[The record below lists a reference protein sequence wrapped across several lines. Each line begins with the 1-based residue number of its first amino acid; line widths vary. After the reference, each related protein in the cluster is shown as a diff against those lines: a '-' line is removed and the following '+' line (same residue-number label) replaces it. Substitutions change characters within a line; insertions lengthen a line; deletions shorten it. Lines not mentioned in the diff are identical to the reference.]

1 MPAAEPGTFPGAGVR
16 SNLHARSRGALPGPS
31 IISDANE
38 ILGAKLGANTHR
50 HQATPGHVQPQSWL
64 VNCPSGDAQP
74 RPATEIT
81 RLTSEG
87 PVVRTHLRP
96 LF

>member
-1 MPAAEPGTFPGAGVR
+1 MHAASPGTFPGEAFDRSSMRVR
-16 SNLHARSRGALPGPS
+16 TETSPDPS
-31 IISDANE
+31 IISGANE
-38 ILGAKLGANTHR
+38 ILGAKLGANTRR
-50 HQATPGHVQPQSWL
+50 HQATPGHVQPRSSLAGSPQ
-64 VNCPSGDAQP
+64 GHIQP
-74 RPATEIT
+74 CPATGIT